1 MKASS
6 SADHVPGVH
15 RGRLDRPVDRAL
27 EARRKSSR
35 GYSGDGLGQVV
46 KNAARGLFNKSLGLL
61 HALSYHIS
69 LLRIADIAIEDH
81 LARQLYGG
89 PRYKEPKRLGVHEFQ
104 MFSQTGADGI
114 IAEIFRRIGR
124 TNSIFVEF
132 GVGNGLENNTTA
144 LLLQGWSGVWI
155 EASERSNKEI
165 QKNLKPLIDDQKLSV
180 VAQFITRENIVGL
193 FEDCGVPN
201 ELDLVSIDIDGNDY
215 WVWEALLSRY
225 SPRVVVIEYNA
236 LLGPS
241 APWVVE
247 YNPANARESAVA
259 TSDFGGSLKAME
271 LLGRR
276 NGYSLVGCDFMG
288 VNAFFVRDDLLQDK
302 FCIPYTSENHFEPSR
317 LFLYR
322 RNGQPR
328 KIGRFVI
335 PS

>member
-1 MKASS
+1 
-6 SADHVPGVH
+6 
-15 RGRLDRPVDRAL
+15 
-27 EARRKSSR
+27 
-35 GYSGDGLGQVV
+35 
-46 KNAARGLFNKSLGLL
+46 
-61 HALSYHIS
+61 
-69 LLRIADIAIEDH
+69 
-81 LARQLYGG
+81 
-89 PRYKEPKRLGVHEFQ
+89 

-114 IAEIFRRIGR
+114 IAEIFRRISR

-144 LLLQGWSGVWI
+144 LLLQGWSGIWI
-155 EASERSNKEI
+155 ESSKRNSKEI

-180 VAQFITRENIVGL
+180 VEHFITRDNIVDIL
-193 FEDCGVPN
+193 EVCNLPN
-201 ELDLVSIDIDGNDY
+201 DPDLISIDIDGNDY
-215 WVWEALLSRY
+215 WVCEALLTRY
-225 SPRVVVIEYNA
+225 RPRVVVIEYNA

-241 APWVVE
+241 APWVME
-247 YNPANARESAVA
+247 YDPASARKSVVA

-276 NGYSLVGCDFMG
+276 NGYSLVGCDYMG

-302 FCIPYTSENHFEPSR
+302 FCTPYTSENHFEPSR

-328 KIGRFVI
+328 AIGRFVI